1 MQIISGGGK
10 ICIFGLGKLFHD
22 NYFLGLWNNVIPAD
36 IFADNNEEK
45 WGQEIRGIRCVSPSE
60 LADMENVLVVTYVKN
75 DTDIQKQLKQMGI
88 KNIINVYEINNLFE
102 KEF

>member
-1 MQIISGGGK
+1 M
-10 ICIFGLGKLFHD
+10 
-22 NYFLGLWNNVIPAD
+22 
-36 IFADNNEEK
+36 
-45 WGQEIRGIRCVSPSE
+45 
-60 LADMENVLVVTYVKN
+60 LVVTYVKN